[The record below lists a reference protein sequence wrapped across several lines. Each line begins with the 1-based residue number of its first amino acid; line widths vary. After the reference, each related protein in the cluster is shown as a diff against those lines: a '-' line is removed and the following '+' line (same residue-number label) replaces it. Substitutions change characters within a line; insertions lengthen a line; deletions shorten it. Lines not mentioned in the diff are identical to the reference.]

1 MKTMK
6 SLFALCAL
14 IVASLTVSAEIKTES
29 VTYSLDGVEFH
40 GYVSYDA
47 THEGAMP
54 LVLVVHEWWG
64 CNIFAKEKAEEI
76 ASLGYFAFAVDL
88 YGDYKLA
95 DNPQA
100 AMALSGVLYN
110 DSQLALNRLN
120 AAVKKASEYAMCDT
134 KNVSA
139 IGFCFGGSMVLNAA
153 KLGMDLKAVVSFHG
167 GLAGVPAVKGK
178 CTANILV
185 CHGGSDPFVP
195 QNDVDAFKK
204 DCDNAKINYDFKV
217 YKDATHAFTN
227 PYSTEVGKRFGLPIA
242 YNEQAAKDSW
252 NDMKAFFEKYI
263 NK

>member
-1 MKTMK
+1 MK
-6 SLFALCAL
+6 SLFAFGLL
-14 IVASLTVSAEIKTES
+14 LMASLTVSAEIKTEA

-40 GYVSYDA
+40 GYVSYDDA
-47 THEGAMP
+47 LKGQLP
-54 LVLVVHEWWG
+54 VVLVVHEWWG

-76 ASLGYFAFAVDL
+76 ASLGYFGFAVDL

-110 DSQLALNRLN
+110 DSQLALNRLK
-120 AAVKKASEYAMCDT
+120 AAVKKAAEFPNANI

-153 KLGMDLKAVVSFHG
+153 KMGMDLKAVVSFHG
-167 GLAGVPAVKGK
+167 GLAGVPAAARK

-195 QNDVDAFKK
+195 QADVDNFKK

-252 NDMKAFFEKYI
+252 ADMKAFFEKNI
-263 NK
+263 TK